1 MKLALV
7 TGAGS
12 GFGYLTT
19 LTLLQQG
26 MHVIATMRTL
36 QTAENLQQEAKNKN
50 LAEQLTI
57 LQMDVTDLEQIET
70 VQKYIT
76 SKFNRLDLL
85 VNNAGFCQGGFVS
98 DLTVKDWRRQ
108 MAVNVDGTFQVT
120 KQMIT
125 LLEKSEK
132 ANIINVSSV
141 SGFIGFPGMSAYC
154 SSKHALEG
162 FSESLRIEL
171 LPKNIYVS
179 LVEPGSYQTKIWE
192 KSLSGI
198 DPLDMEEDE
207 MKKSVLRYA
216 KSAASGGANPQE
228 VADLI
233 TKISRQKKPKL
244 RYPLGKR
251 IKTIYYA
258 KKLLPWSLL
267 ERIVMKQL

>member
-1 MKLALV
+1 
-7 TGAGS
+7 
-12 GFGYLTT
+12 TT

-36 QTAENLQQEAKNKN
+36 KTAEKLRQEAKNKN

-98 DLTVKDWRRQ
+98 DLTIKDWRRQ

-198 DPLDMEEDE
+198 D
-207 MKKSVLRYA
+207 
-216 KSAASGGANPQE
+216 
-228 VADLI
+228 
-233 TKISRQKKPKL
+233 
-244 RYPLGKR
+244 
-251 IKTIYYA
+251 
-258 KKLLPWSLL
+258 
-267 ERIVMKQL
+267 